1 MGPAHLLEE
10 GRWWAQINGDSHH
23 LVFVAQRFDDERN
36 KLRTTDAMVKPRKL
50 IDALPISLAAK
61 RGVAAWSKEE
71 LQRTA
76 KS

>member
-1 MGPAHLLEE
+1 
-10 GRWWAQINGDSHH
+10 
-23 LVFVAQRFDDERN
+23 VFVAQRLDNERN
-36 KLRTTDAMVKPRKL
+36 KLRTTDAMVKPRNL

-61 RGVAAWSKEE
+61 PGVAAWSKEE